1 MNLEGDEDHLNLEN
15 VHTGKKNSEVLRCI
29 ACLKT
34 RGVLTK
40 LSSGLVK
47 WDLLNRI
54 LLKVRL
60 SQSPSLLVFGRKQN
74 ISNSRFALEKNFEL
88 DLWVSLVEGVH
99 A

>member
-34 RGVLTK
+34 REVITK

-47 WDLLNRI
+47 WGFLI
-54 LLKVRL
+54 E
-60 SQSPSLLVFGRKQN
+60 SC
-74 ISNSRFALEKNFEL
+74 
-88 DLWVSLVEGVH
+88 
-99 A
+99 